1 MGNKLVL
8 NNASTIYGNIDETN
22 INRVKFSYE
31 KTSFSPVIFNMVT
44 KAGIVIKIIVLLTLL
59 FIYFIIGATV
69 VILYVIFYE
78 KLYAMLFNKGGEK
91 KHKSHY
97 YYNWKNHHLNLNW
110 EE

>member
-8 NNASTIYGNIDETN
+8 KNASTIYGNIDETN

-31 KTSFSPVIFNMVT
+31 KTSFSPAFFNMVT
-44 KAGIVIKIIVLLTLL
+44 EAGIVIKTTVLLIFL
-59 FIYFIIGATV
+59 FIYFIIGAAA

-91 KHKSHY
+91 KHKSLY